1 MHLRVMPQ
9 SLKIISMRVM
19 TCIKSKNKTVKVKGV
34 RTSRNN
40 KEQKQIHKDFRSW
53 NYQAG

>member
-9 SLKIISMRVM
+9 SLKIISMRIM

-34 RTSRNN
+34 RTSGNN
-40 KEQKQIHKDFRSW
+40 KEQK
-53 NYQAG
+53 